1 ETAERNHDELSSVDR
16 APPPRRRPRRSRR
29 RRPPGPSTRGPATRW
44 TQAPCDG
51 QLASPRMTAP
61 FTIAQL
67 TDLHVGA
74 PWGDASESAVAT
86 ALAAVAL
93 VLGRPADAVVVTGD
107 IANTPTDAEYE
118 RARMLLDE
126 LAAPVYVLPGN
137 HDDRDALRRH
147 FPLPATEAE
156 HLSYVADL
164 GPIRMIALD
173 TVRPAE
179 SGGQLDGPRL
189 AWLKTALAANRTT
202 PTLLAMHHPPLDI
215 GQSGMDAIGIPEPQR
230 RALGAILAHHPQVHR
245 IISGH
250 VHHAVI

>member
-1 ETAERNHDELSSVDR
+1 
-16 APPPRRRPRRSRR
+16 
-29 RRPPGPSTRGPATRW
+29 
-44 TQAPCDG
+44 
-51 QLASPRMTAP
+51 MTAP

-250 VHHAVI
+250 VHHAVIGDLDGTPVLAVPSTGVQLVLDFETDSTRFAPETATFALHLVVSGRIVSHLQPIR

>member
-1 ETAERNHDELSSVDR
+1 
-16 APPPRRRPRRSRR
+16 
-29 RRPPGPSTRGPATRW
+29 
-44 TQAPCDG
+44 
-51 QLASPRMTAP
+51 MTAP

-67 TDLHVGA
+67 SDLHVGA
-74 PWGDASESAVAT
+74 PWGDASESAVA
-86 ALAAVAL
+86 AAIAAVAL

-147 FPLPATEAE
+147 FALPATEAE

-164 GPIRMIALD
+164 GPIRIIALD
-173 TVRPAE
+173 TVRPAG

-189 AWLKTALAANRTT
+189 AWLKTALAADRTT

-215 GQSGMDAIGIPEPQR
+215 GQSGMDAIGIPEPER
-230 RALGAILAHHPQVHR
+230 RALGAILGHHPQVHR

-250 VHHAVI
+250 VHHAVIGDLDGTPVLAVPSPGVQLVLDFETDSTRFAPEPASFALHLVVGGRIVSHLQPIR